1 MGVVVSS
8 SRNIQLTGL
17 RHEIDYKINLINTAK
32 MALLQN
38 INALTASSTDLKPD
52 SPEVRLLEERKQRLM
67 LLDKKLDI
75 DLQHYQT
82 QLRMIDGEE
91 PQVSQ
96 SLNSAIQRSYR

>member
-1 MGVVVSS
+1 MGIVVSS

-17 RHEIDYKINLINTAK
+17 RHELEYKINLIHSAK
-32 MALLQN
+32 MNLVQN
-38 INALTASSTDLKPD
+38 INSLTASSTDLEAD

-82 QLRMIDGEE
+82 QLKMIDGEDQ
-91 PQVSQ
+91 QVSQ
-96 SLNSAIQRSYR
+96 TLSSSIQKAYR